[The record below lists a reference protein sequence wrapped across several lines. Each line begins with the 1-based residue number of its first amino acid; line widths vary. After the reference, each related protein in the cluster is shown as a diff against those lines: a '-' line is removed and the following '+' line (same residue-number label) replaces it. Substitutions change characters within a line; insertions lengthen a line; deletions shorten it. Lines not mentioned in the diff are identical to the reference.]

1 MSTIKTDIELSKHFG
16 NDIYDE
22 YRTALDFI
30 HLDARNSLLKFRLI
44 TEILCRRT
52 LDKYNIST
60 QEDNLHSQID
70 ELFEC
75 QIIDHAL
82 KSRLHRVRKLCNK
95 NVHATV
101 PSSKSNNEESIKDL
115 KASYTSR
122 LREDAILARELT
134 VRNME
139 EIFPILTKDKSHIS
153 VTMTNIP
160 DNNWSKT
167 LVDAATSACAR
178 TQLQAGKIYE
188 AQANEMRT
196 KDPYNFEHDFCYRYN
211 GFKKLAATYYEMSF
225 KISADVTTNEAKFLL
240 NHVQN
245 SFERALKNEQ
255 GTDKKENSDSD
266 HINEIIKTNADPEA
280 LYLFWSVLH
289 ETGAFDG
296 EWNTDY
302 EWMLEASAN
311 LGHPE
316 AQAEYASILFDSGQF
331 DSALSMFEY
340 AEKFGVDA
348 AYRGLAGFYE
358 DNRTGKRDIQKALN
372 YLRMGAKLNGPEC
385 LCALGRLYHLGQLV
399 EKSESKAVEYM
410 LKAIQIGSF
419 SAEEYYFND
428 ILKVRKKQRERFE
441 NKASDQFN
449 NIKALFSM
457 GHEPPKNIGRNDPC
471 YCGSGK
477 KHKKCCLNKEYTQDK
492 AIKEMATS
500 LFPD

>member
-44 TEILCRRT
+44 TEILCRRM
-52 LDKYNIST
+52 LDSNNIHCP
-60 QEDNLHSQID
+60 ENALYEHID
-70 ELFEC
+70 ELFQC
-75 QIIDHAL
+75 HIIHREFKD
-82 KSRLHRVRKLCNK
+82 RLHRVRKLCNK
-95 NVHATV
+95 NVHSIK
-101 PSSKSNNEESIKDL
+101 PSSEDSNEDNIKNL
-115 KASYTSR
+115 KASYTSQ

-134 VRNME
+134 VKNME
-139 EIFPILTKDKSHIS
+139 EVFPILTKDKSYIS

-160 DNNWSKT
+160 DNSWSKT
-167 LVDAATSACAR
+167 LADAATTTCAR

-211 GFKKLAATYYEMSF
+211 GLKKLAATYYEMSL
-225 KISADVTTNEAKFLL
+225 KVSADVTVNEAKFLM

-245 SFERALKNEQ
+245 SLERALKNEQ
-255 GTDKKENSDSD
+255 DTDNKENSDSN

-289 ETGAFDG
+289 ETGGFDE
-296 EWNTDY
+296 EWNTDC

-340 AEKFGVDA
+340 AESFGVDA
-348 AYRGLAGFYE
+348 AYRGLAGFYI
-358 DNRTGKRDIQKALN
+358 DRRTGKYDAQKALV
-372 YLRMGAKLNGPEC
+372 YLKKGAELNGPEC
-385 LCALGRLYHLGQLV
+385 LSSLGRLYHLGKWV
-399 EKSESKAVEYM
+399 EKSESKAVECI

-419 SAEEYYFND
+419 SAEDYYFND
-428 ILKVRKKQRERFE
+428 ILKVREKQRERFKDKVS
-441 NKASDQFN
+441 NQFN
-449 NIKALFSM
+449 NMKAILSM
-457 GHEPPKNIGRNDPC
+457 GHETPNNIGRNDPC
-471 YCGSGK
+471 YCGSRK
-477 KHKKCCLNKEYTQDK
+477 KYKKCCLNKEYTQDK